1 MVCGGDVF
9 CLDGECDKAVSGTNN
24 DFGQAVSE
32 LAALAAAGKD
42 VAELN
47 GVDVKAFTG
56 KAKYCKKFAAGF
68 SNCCKDS
75 GWGQDVGL
83 ARCSS
88 EEKALAKAKTN
99 KLTVSI
105 GEFCSKKVLGIC
117 LEKKRSYCQFD
128 SKLAQIVQE
137 QGRNGQ
143 LHISF
148 GGASSPNC
156 RGITMAELQGIN
168 FNRLDFANFME
179 DLMNNQKIPDNA
191 ELTEKT
197 KQRIKELLT
206 QSSSK

>member
-1 MVCGGDVF
+1 M
-9 CLDGECDKAVSGTNN
+9 
-24 DFGQAVSE
+24 
-32 LAALAAAGKD
+32 
-42 VAELN
+42 
-47 GVDVKAFTG
+47 
-56 KAKYCKKFAAGF
+56 
-68 SNCCKDS
+68 
-75 GWGQDVGL
+75 GL

-128 SKLAQIVQE
+128 SKLAQIVQQ

-143 LHISF
+143 LRIGF

-156 RGITMAELQGIN
+156 RGITIEEMQKIN
-168 FNRLDFANFME
+168 FNQLDFTNFME
-179 DLMNNQKIPDNA
+179 DLINNQNIPENS

-197 KQRIKELLT
+197 KARIKELLT
-206 QSSSK
+206 QSSVTLSRIENNKDGLNE